1 MSQNPY
7 NSPGQ
12 GHMGGSPGNMP
23 NMGSMNQQRPNMG
36 MMGPNMRMAGPG
48 PGMGTPYPDYPRPM
62 GPGMAGPNMARM
74 MGPGPGMVR
83 GPGPGQYGP
92 GPGAGPGGR
101 MISPGPGGMP
111 GGMPGPGQGPVG
123 GQVGGPGGGA
133 GPRLAPGQ
141 GMETSVQQP
150 GGQMQGPGTGGDTAG
165 AGAGGGTVTDGG
177 GDQAAQQPSAAP
189 PSQPATTGKV
199 TPTPGQ
205 KEVNI
210 STVCRIG
217 QETVEEIVSR
227 TQEVFSIL
235 KSLSPPVG
243 AYSKMSQIQDQ
254 QNLDKQKRLND
265 VLNGIGLLFNR
276 LRVCW
281 VKCQEN
287 TGGMDFYPI
296 ESLIPLKDE
305 LQDSGR
311 AELEKKR
318 GESYRAAL
326 EEHNELVQQITI
338 KNRHLKDIIDQ
349 MRNIIW
355 EINTMLAMRTN

>member
-1 MSQNPY
+1 
-7 NSPGQ
+7 
-12 GHMGGSPGNMP
+12 MP
-23 NMGSMNQQRPNMG
+23 PVSSMDTS
-36 MMGPNMRMAGPG
+36 GPG
-48 PGMGTPYPDYPRPM
+48 PQPH
-62 GPGMAGPNMARM
+62 
-74 MGPGPGMVR
+74 
-83 GPGPGQYGP
+83 
-92 GPGAGPGGR
+92 
-101 MISPGPGGMP
+101 S
-111 GGMPGPGQGPVG
+111 
-123 GQVGGPGGGA
+123 QVLP
-133 GPRLAPGQ
+133 
-141 GMETSVQQP
+141 P
-150 GGQMQGPGTGGDTAG
+150 GGQPQGPPVPSSGPGSDSMMTM
-165 AGAGGGTVTDGG
+165 TDGG
-177 GDQAAQQPSAAP
+177 QDSNGP
-189 PSQPATTGKV
+189 PAGVTPTPPPNAGGKV

-235 KSLSPPVG
+235 KSLHPPVG
-243 AYSKMSQIQDQ
+243 GYNKMSQMQDQ
-254 QNLDKQKRLND
+254 SQIEKQKRLND
-265 VLNGIGLLFNR
+265 VLNGIGLLFKR

-281 VKCQEN
+281 DKCQEN

-305 LQDSGR
+305 MQDTGR
-311 AELEKKR
+311 NELEKKR
-318 GESYRAAL
+318 GDTYKAAL

>member
-1 MSQNPY
+1 M
-7 NSPGQ
+7 
-12 GHMGGSPGNMP
+12 
-23 NMGSMNQQRPNMG
+23 
-36 MMGPNMRMAGPG
+36 
-48 PGMGTPYPDYPRPM
+48 M
-62 GPGMAGPNMARM
+62 GPGMNRMPMGPYQDQMGGGPMGGYQGRPSGPGPMAGMGGPNMRM

-83 GPGPGQYGP
+83 GPGPGQYNMG
-92 GPGAGPGGR
+92 GGPGGPGSGGR
-101 MISPGPGGMP
+101 MMSPGPGMGP
-111 GGMPGPGQGPVG
+111 GGPPGMGGPRMPPVSAMDTSSSGPGQP
-123 GQVGGPGGGA
+123 QS
-133 GPRLAPGQ
+133 Q
-141 GMETSVQQP
+141 GLPP
-150 GGQMQGPGTGGDTAG
+150 GGQPQPPPVTSSGGGDSMMTMTDG
-165 AGAGGGTVTDGG
+165 GQESGAGGGGG
-177 GDQAAQQPSAAP
+177 GGP
-189 PSQPATTGKV
+189 PAGATATPPPNAGGKV

-235 KSLSPPVG
+235 KSLHPPVG
-243 AYSKMSQIQDQ
+243 GYNKMSQMQDQ
-254 QNLDKQKRLND
+254 SQIEKQKRLND
-265 VLNGIGLLFNR
+265 VLNGIGLLFKR

-281 VKCQEN
+281 DKCQEN

-305 LQDSGR
+305 MLDTGR
-311 AELEKKR
+311 TELEKKR
-318 GESYRAAL
+318 GDAYKTAL

>member
-1 MSQNPY
+1 
-7 NSPGQ
+7 
-12 GHMGGSPGNMP
+12 
-23 NMGSMNQQRPNMG
+23 
-36 MMGPNMRMAGPG
+36 
-48 PGMGTPYPDYPRPM
+48 M
-62 GPGMAGPNMARM
+62 GPGMNRMPMGPYQDQMGGGPMGGYQGRPSGPGPMAGMGGPNMRM

-83 GPGPGQYGP
+83 GPGPGQYNMGVGPGGPRMPPVSSMDTSGP
-92 GPGAGPGGR
+92 GPQPHSQVLPTGGQ
-101 MISPGPGGMP
+101 P
-111 GGMPGPGQGPVG
+111 QGP
-123 GQVGGPGGGA
+123 P
-133 GPRLAPGQ
+133 
-141 GMETSVQQP
+141 
-150 GGQMQGPGTGGDTAG
+150 AG
-165 AGAGGGTVTDGG
+165 ATATPPPNAG
-177 GDQAAQQPSAAP
+177 
-189 PSQPATTGKV
+189 GKV
-199 TPTPGQ
+199 TPTPGH

-235 KSLSPPVG
+235 KSLHPPVG
-243 AYSKMSQIQDQ
+243 GYNKMSQMQDQ
-254 QNLDKQKRLND
+254 SQIEKQKRLND
-265 VLNGIGLLFNR
+265 VLNGIGLLFKR

-281 VKCQEN
+281 DKCQEN

-305 LQDSGR
+305 MQDTGR
-311 AELEKKR
+311 NELEKKR
-318 GESYRAAL
+318 GDTYKAAL